1 EFYSKYGF
9 EKFSQ
14 HDYITGETVDTD
26 WLLRKK
32 LK

>member
-1 EFYSKYGF
+1 
-9 EKFSQ
+9 KFSQ